1 MAIWFNRN
9 SRMKC
14 KNWTKFKFCGTSCYK
29 KAKDTI
35 SRLMRNCQVSRY
47 FDSKFQLIKVLPR
60 TKMWDRSLSAI
71 GNHAVIPAR
80 AAHFHGAVSPR
91 LVPIKQL
98 GGGSPPEDS
107 QQLCHGRVWGRLDRQ
122 AGYSQAASLGLLL
135 PTSAHPDRS
144 NRQLRSTQNY
154 LVLGGRPNWTANRY
168 QDVTKDEEGTKG
180 RPDLCKPDS
189 QI

>member
-1 MAIWFNRN
+1 MSFYKNLPNISSPFITARSKPAGQLWGVSAAWAKCRISSVGLRGTSACTWRVKCTAILLRETEVAIWFNRN

-14 KNWTKFKFCGTSCYK
+14 KNWTK
-29 KAKDTI
+29 
-35 SRLMRNCQVSRY
+35 L
-47 FDSKFQLIKVLPR
+47 
-60 TKMWDRSLSAI
+60 W
-71 GNHAVIPAR
+71 NHAVIPAR

-144 NRQLRSTQNY
+144 NRQLRSTK
-154 LVLGGRPNWTANRY
+154 T
-168 QDVTKDEEGTKG
+168 T
-180 RPDLCKPDS
+180 
-189 QI
+189 

>member
-1 MAIWFNRN
+1 MFDEELSSVKIFRLKISINQR
-9 SRMKC
+9 SP
-14 KNWTKFKFCGTSCYK
+14 KN
-29 KAKDTI
+29 
-35 SRLMRNCQVSRY
+35 Q
-47 FDSKFQLIKVLPR
+47 
-60 TKMWDRSLSAI
+60 MWERSLSAI

-122 AGYSQAASLGLLL
+122 AGYSQAASLGPLP

-144 NRQLRSTQNY
+144 NRQLRRTQNY
-154 LVLGGRPNWTANRY
+154 LVLG
-168 QDVTKDEEGTKG
+168 E
-180 RPDLCKPDS
+180 RPDLTLDS
-189 QI
+189 KQIARCHQRWRRNERTSRSLQT